1 MLRLA
6 LALFALQA
14 GFHGFTASL
23 PVALSRAG
31 VPDPQIGLIVGVAA
45 LVQVPAAFLAGVIVD
60 RLGGLRMLTIGGL
73 SYLVGC
79 GILMLPGV
87 EPGGPAGPFI
97 VARIFQGIGIAGTLP
112 AALSLV
118 PHLTEP
124 ARRGFALAFMGSAH
138 NLTLVAIPPLS
149 LAVLAATS
157 LHGVALVMTTSVLI
171 GLALVWIRPF
181 RFRSGTG
188 AGGHD
193 ERPLPEARR
202 RLGFAFRR
210 AWAPIIAIV
219 ILFIV
224 HWGVIV
230 AYLPQRAE
238 AAGADI
244 GLFFAADGVAILLS
258 RVPSGWLAD
267 RMRPALLM
275 LAGLAATALA
285 ILLVAL
291 PPTTPLLVVA
301 GLLSGVGRRTRD
313 DADARGAV
321 APQRRRG
328 PWQRLLVVLGGAG
341 RGPGHRQH
349 RRCAGR
355 GGLRLRGDDAP
366 QPRGCCRGGG
376 DHRVRCGAPLEPATA
391 VTGRRGLTRL
401 PASVP
406 QYHRQPGGPDDDERQ
421 G

>member
-1 MLRLA
+1 
-6 LALFALQA
+6 
-14 GFHGFTASL
+14 
-23 PVALSRAG
+23 
-31 VPDPQIGLIVGVAA
+31 
-45 LVQVPAAFLAGVIVD
+45 
-60 RLGGLRMLTIGGL
+60 
-73 SYLVGC
+73 
-79 GILMLPGV
+79 MLPGV

-149 LAVLAATS
+149 LAVLSVTS

-193 ERPLPEARR
+193 ERPMPEARR

-210 AWAPIIAIV
+210 TWAPIIAIV

-267 RMRPALLM
+267 RMRPVAADACR
-275 LAGLAATALA
+275 AGGDGARDPAGGAPADDATAR
-285 ILLVAL
+285 
-291 PPTTPLLVVA
+291 
-301 GLLSGVGRRTRD
+301 GRGAAQRRRRRPRD

-321 APQRRRG
+321 TPQRRRG
-328 PWQRLLVVLGGAG
+328 PWQRLLACS
-341 RGPGHRQH
+341 
-349 RRCAGR
+349 RRRWPWPWSSA
-355 GGLRLRGDDAP
+355 ASA
-366 QPRGCCRGGG
+366 
-376 DHRVRCGAPLEPATA
+376 VR
-391 VTGRRGLTRL
+391 RSWRSS
-401 PASVP
+401 AS
-406 QYHRQPGGPDDDERQ
+406 R
-421 G
+421 

>member
-1 MLRLA
+1 MRDGGARRRWPRDDGGVLRLA

-31 VPDPQIGLIVGVAA
+31 VPDPHIGLIVGVAA

-193 ERPLPEARR
+193 ERPMPEARR

-210 AWAPIIAIV
+210 TWAPIIAIV
-219 ILFIV
+219 VLFIV

-275 LAGLAATALA
+275 LAGLAATAVA

-291 PPTTPLLVVA
+291 PPTTPLLVAA
-301 GLLSGVGRRTRD
+301 GLLSGAGGGLVMTPMLVELSRRSA
-313 DADARGAV
+313 DADRGSAFSLFS
-321 APQRRRG
+321 AA
-328 PWQRLLVVLGGAG
+328 LAAALVIGSIGGAPVVAVFG
-341 RGPGHRQH
+341 FEVTMLLSLVGV
-349 RRCAGR
+349 AGAAAITVSDAALR
-355 GGLRLRGDDAP
+355 SDPRKRLRVA
-366 QPRGCCRGGG
+366 
-376 DHRVRCGAPLEPATA
+376 AT
-391 VTGRRGLTRL
+391 
-401 PASVP
+401 
-406 QYHRQPGGPDDDERQ
+406 
-421 G
+421 

>member
-149 LAVLAATS
+149 LAVLSATS

-328 PWQRLLVVLGGAG
+328 PWQRLLAVLGGAG

-355 GGLRLRGDDAP
+355 GRLRLRGDDAP
-366 QPRGCCRGGG
+366 QPRGRCRGGG
-376 DHRVRCGAPLEPATA
+376 DHRVRRGAPLEPATA

-401 PASVP
+401 PASKP
-406 QYHRQPGGPDDDERQ
+406 QYHREPGGPDDDERQ